1 MAGSGVDAAVLVPLD
16 AHDDYVAG
24 VLADYPKTFA
34 AIAGSAKLRAG
45 GARGVE
51 SIRTRRNRFGFHGLR
66 TQWLGEP
73 GQPATE
79 SPAFPVLIWHRSGPP
94 DVGPRRHK
102 GGGSLRSQE
111 TRIGNEVALPSTIA
125 SSMPV
130 SRIREIMELA
140 WEDPEV
146 IHLEV
151 GEPDFPTPPHIVD
164 AAHEAARA
172 GHTRYAPNAGL
183 PELREALA
191 NKVARRNGYGARPEQ
206 VVVTQGGIQ
215 ALYLVLRALLEP
227 GDEVLLPDPAW
238 PNFRMIAHLLGARV
252 LPYPLVAEGDFLPRP
267 EDLERLV
274 TPRTRAILVNS
285 PSNPLGT
292 VLPRELAQT
301 LLAFARSRGLWFIA
315 DEVYDELAFDDDFVS
330 VGSVAGPDDRLVS
343 VYSFSKVYAMTG
355 WRVGY
360 LVAPPDLAQLLT
372 GMQEP
377 IVSCVNTPAQLA
389 ALAAVTGPRQV
400 VREMRDA
407 YRERRDE
414 LLEILDSGN
423 LPSGRPSG
431 AFYVWTDISGAGM
444 PSMDLARSLIER
456 EHVAVAPGSAFGELG
471 EGYVRLSLA
480 SSREDLLD
488 GASRLVRFVHHKGA
502 ASK

>member
-1 MAGSGVDAAVLVPLD
+1 MPCSSQAR
-16 AHDDYVAG
+16 
-24 VLADYPKTFA
+24 LAY
-34 AIAGSAKLRAG
+34 AKLRLAAPLVFIWREAG
-45 GARGVE
+45 MVRM
-51 SIRTRRNRFGFHGLR
+51 R
-66 TQWLGEP
+66 
-73 GQPATE
+73 
-79 SPAFPVLIWHRSGPP
+79 
-94 DVGPRRHK
+94 DK
-102 GGGSLRSQE
+102 GGDSLRPQE
-111 TRIGNEVALPSTIA
+111 TSEPALPSTIA

-140 WEDPEV
+140 WEDPQV

-151 GEPDFPTPPHIVD
+151 GEPDFPTPSHIID

-191 NKVARRNGYGARPEQ
+191 EKVLSRNGYEASPEQ

-215 ALYLVLRALLEP
+215 ALYLTLRALLEP

-267 EDLERLV
+267 EDLERLL

-292 VLPRELAQT
+292 VLPRELAKT
-301 LLAFARSRGLWFIA
+301 LLDFARSRGLWFIA
-315 DEVYDELAFDDDFVS
+315 DEVYDELTFDDTFLS
-330 VGSVAGPDDRLVS
+330 VGSVAEPDERLVS

-360 LVAPPDLAQLLT
+360 LVAPPDLAALLT
-372 GMQEP
+372 RMQEP
-377 IVSCVNTPAQLA
+377 IVSCVNTPAQMA
-389 ALAAVTGPRQV
+389 ALAAVSGPQHL

-414 LLEILDSGN
+414 LLEILDSGK
-423 LPSGRPSG
+423 LASSRPSG
-431 AFYVWTDISGAGM
+431 AFYVWTDVSAAGM
-444 PSMDLARSLIER
+444 PSMELARSLIER

-480 SSREDLLD
+480 SSREDLFH
-488 GASRLVRFVHHKGA
+488 GASRLVRFVHRQRETRK
-502 ASK
+502 

>member
-1 MAGSGVDAAVLVPLD
+1 
-16 AHDDYVAG
+16 
-24 VLADYPKTFA
+24 
-34 AIAGSAKLRAG
+34 LR
-45 GARGVE
+45 
-51 SIRTRRNRFGFHGLR
+51 
-66 TQWLGEP
+66 P
-73 GQPATE
+73 
-79 SPAFPVLIWHRSGPP
+79 
-94 DVGPRRHK
+94 
-102 GGGSLRSQE
+102 QE
-111 TRIGNEVALPSTIA
+111 ARIGQEPARPSTIA

-130 SRIREIMELA
+130 SRIREIMDLA
-140 WEDPEV
+140 WEDPEA

-151 GEPDFPTPPHIVD
+151 GEPDFPTPSHIIE
-164 AAHEAARA
+164 AAYKAARA

-183 PELREALA
+183 PGLREALA
-191 NKVARRNGYGARPEQ
+191 DKVLHRNGYAASPDQ

-301 LLAFARSRGLWFIA
+301 LLEFARKHGLWFIA
-315 DEVYDELAFDDDFVS
+315 DEVYDELVFDDNFVS
-330 VGSVAGPDDRLVS
+330 VGSVADPGDRLVS

-360 LVAPPDLAQLLT
+360 LVAPPDLATILT

-377 IVSCVNTPAQLA
+377 IVSCVNTPTQMA
-389 ALAAVTGPRQV
+389 ALAALNGPQLV
-400 VREMRDA
+400 VGEMRDA
-407 YRERRDE
+407 YKERRDE
-414 LLEILDSGN
+414 LLEVLDRGD
-423 LPSGRPSG
+423 LPSSRPSG
-431 AFYVWTDISGAGM
+431 AFYVWTDVSAAGM
-444 PSMDLARSLIER
+444 PSMDLARSLIET

-480 SSREDLLD
+480 SSKEDLLE
-488 GASRLVRFVHHKGA
+488 GASRLVQFVHRQGEA
-502 ASK
+502 LG

>member
-1 MAGSGVDAAVLVPLD
+1 
-16 AHDDYVAG
+16 
-24 VLADYPKTFA
+24 
-34 AIAGSAKLRAG
+34 
-45 GARGVE
+45 
-51 SIRTRRNRFGFHGLR
+51 
-66 TQWLGEP
+66 
-73 GQPATE
+73 
-79 SPAFPVLIWHRSGPP
+79 
-94 DVGPRRHK
+94 
-102 GGGSLRSQE
+102 
-111 TRIGNEVALPSTIA
+111 
-125 SSMPV
+125 MPV

-140 WEDPEV
+140 WEKPEV

-151 GEPDFPTPPHIVD
+151 GEPDFPTPEHVVE
-164 AAHEAARA
+164 AAYEAART

-191 NKVARRNGYGARPEQ
+191 DKVTRRNGYEARPDQ

-215 ALYLVLRALLEP
+215 ALYLALLALLEP

-252 LPYPLVAEGDFLPRP
+252 LPYPLVSEGDFLPRL

-274 TPRTRAILVNS
+274 TPRTRAILVNT

-292 VLPRELAQT
+292 VVPRELADT
-301 LLAFARSRGLWFIA
+301 LLEFARRRDLWYIS
-315 DEVYDELAFDDDFVS
+315 DEVYDEVVFDDAFVS
-330 VGSVAGPDDRLVS
+330 AGAVADPGDRLVS

-360 LVAPPDLAQLLT
+360 LVAPPDLTKLLT

-389 ALAAVTGPRQV
+389 ALAAVTGPQAV
-400 VREMRDA
+400 VREMRES

-414 LLEILDSGN
+414 LLEILDRGN
-423 LPSGRPSG
+423 LPSSQPSG
-431 AFYVWTDISGAGM
+431 AFYVWTDISKAGVR
-444 PSMDLARSLIER
+444 SMDFARSLIER
-456 EHVAVAPGSAFGELG
+456 EHVAVAPGSAFGDLG

-480 SSREDLLD
+480 SSRQDLVE
-488 GASRLVRFVHHKGA
+488 GASRLVRFVHLLGEERR
-502 ASK
+502 

>member
-1 MAGSGVDAAVLVPLD
+1 
-16 AHDDYVAG
+16 
-24 VLADYPKTFA
+24 
-34 AIAGSAKLRAG
+34 LRP
-45 GARGVE
+45 
-51 SIRTRRNRFGFHGLR
+51 H
-66 TQWLGEP
+66 
-73 GQPATE
+73 
-79 SPAFPVLIWHRSGPP
+79 
-94 DVGPRRHK
+94 
-102 GGGSLRSQE
+102 E
-111 TRIGNEVALPSTIA
+111 TRSRVGTSPPPPSSIA

-140 WEDPEV
+140 WKDPEA

-151 GEPDFPTPPHIVD
+151 GEPDFPTPEHVVE
-164 AAHEAARA
+164 AAHEAALA

-191 NKVARRNGYGARPEQ
+191 DKVVRRNGYEARPEQ

-238 PNFRMIAHLLGARV
+238 PNFRMIAHLLGARA
-252 LPYPLVAEGDFLPRP
+252 LSYPLVAEGGFLPRL

-292 VLPRELAQT
+292 VLPGELVET
-301 LLAFARSRGLWFIA
+301 LLAFARRRGLWFIS
-315 DEVYDELAFDDDFVS
+315 DEVYDEVVFDDVFVS
-330 VGSVAGPDDRLVS
+330 AGSVADPSDRLVS

-360 LVAPPDLAQLLT
+360 LVAPPDMATLLT

-377 IVSCVNTPAQLA
+377 IISCVNTPAQMA
-389 ALAAVTGPRQV
+389 ALAALTGPQDV
-400 VREMRDA
+400 VREMREA
-407 YRERRDE
+407 YRSRRDE
-414 LLEILDSGN
+414 LLGILDRGG
-423 LPSGRPSG
+423 LPSSQPSG
-431 AFYVWTDISGAGM
+431 AFYVWTDVSEASL
-444 PSMDLARSLIER
+444 PPMDFARSLIER

-480 SSREDLLD
+480 SSREDLVD
-488 GASRLVRFVHHKGA
+488 GASRLVRFVHLLSEARH
-502 ASK
+502 

>member
-1 MAGSGVDAAVLVPLD
+1 
-16 AHDDYVAG
+16 
-24 VLADYPKTFA
+24 
-34 AIAGSAKLRAG
+34 LR
-45 GARGVE
+45 
-51 SIRTRRNRFGFHGLR
+51 
-66 TQWLGEP
+66 P
-73 GQPATE
+73 
-79 SPAFPVLIWHRSGPP
+79 
-94 DVGPRRHK
+94 
-102 GGGSLRSQE
+102 QE
-111 TRIGNEVALPSTIA
+111 TRIGQEPARPSTIA

-130 SRIREIMELA
+130 SRIREIMDLA
-140 WEDPEV
+140 WEDPEA

-151 GEPDFPTPPHIVD
+151 GEPDFPTPSHIIE

-191 NKVARRNGYGARPEQ
+191 EKIAGRNGYGASQ
-206 VVVTQGGIQ
+206 DQIVVTQGGIQ

-301 LLAFARSRGLWFIA
+301 LLEFARKHGLWFIA
-315 DEVYDELAFDDDFVS
+315 DEVYDELVFDDTFVS
-330 VGSVAGPDDRLVS
+330 VGSVADPENRLVS

-360 LVAPPDLAQLLT
+360 LVAPPDLATILT

-377 IVSCVNTPAQLA
+377 IVSCVNTPTQMA
-389 ALAAVTGPRQV
+389 ALAALNGPQQV
-400 VREMRDA
+400 VGEMRNA
-407 YRERRDE
+407 YKERRDE
-414 LLEILDSGN
+414 LLEVLDLGD
-423 LPSGRPSG
+423 LPSSRPSG
-431 AFYVWTDISGAGM
+431 AFYVWTDISAAGM
-444 PSMDLARSLIER
+444 PSMDLARSLIET

-480 SSREDLLD
+480 SSKEDLLE
-488 GASRLVRFVHHKGA
+488 GASRLVEFVQSQGED
-502 ASK
+502 

>member
-1 MAGSGVDAAVLVPLD
+1 MRPHETG
-16 AHDDYVAG
+16 
-24 VLADYPKTFA
+24 
-34 AIAGSAKLRAG
+34 
-45 GARGVE
+45 
-51 SIRTRRNRFGFHGLR
+51 
-66 TQWLGEP
+66 
-73 GQPATE
+73 
-79 SPAFPVLIWHRSGPP
+79 
-94 DVGPRRHK
+94 
-102 GGGSLRSQE
+102 
-111 TRIGNEVALPSTIA
+111 TRIGNRPASPSSIA

-140 WEDPEV
+140 WKDPEA

-151 GEPDFPTPPHIVD
+151 GEPDFPTPEHVVE

-183 PELREALA
+183 PDLREALA
-191 NKVARRNGYGARPEQ
+191 EKVARRNGYEARPEQ

-252 LPYPLVAEGDFLPRP
+252 LSYPLVAGGDFLPRL

-292 VLPRELAQT
+292 VLPRELVEA
-301 LLAFARSRGLWFIA
+301 LLAFARRQGLWFIS
-315 DEVYDELAFDDDFVS
+315 DEVYDEVVFDDVFVS
-330 VGSVAGPDDRLVS
+330 AGAVADPGDRLVS

-360 LVAPPDLAQLLT
+360 LVAPPDVAKLLT

-377 IVSCVNTPAQLA
+377 IISCVNTPAQLA
-389 ALAAVTGPRQV
+389 ALAAISGPQDI
-400 VREMRDA
+400 VREMSGA
-407 YRERRDE
+407 YRARRGE
-414 LLEILDSGN
+414 LLEILARGD
-423 LPSGRPSG
+423 LPSSQPSG
-431 AFYVWTDISGAGM
+431 AFYVWTDVSEAGL

-480 SSREDLLD
+480 SSREDLLN
-488 GASRLVRFVHHKGA
+488 GASRLVRFVHLMGDA
-502 ASK
+502 RR

>member
-1 MAGSGVDAAVLVPLD
+1 MRP
-16 AHDDYVAG
+16 
-24 VLADYPKTFA
+24 
-34 AIAGSAKLRAG
+34 
-45 GARGVE
+45 
-51 SIRTRRNRFGFHGLR
+51 
-66 TQWLGEP
+66 
-73 GQPATE
+73 
-79 SPAFPVLIWHRSGPP
+79 
-94 DVGPRRHK
+94 
-102 GGGSLRSQE
+102 QE
-111 TRIGNEVALPSTIA
+111 ARIGQEPARPSTIA

-130 SRIREIMELA
+130 SRIREIMDLA
-140 WEDPEV
+140 WEDPEA

-151 GEPDFPTPPHIVD
+151 GEPDFPTPSHIIE

-183 PELREALA
+183 PGLREALA
-191 NKVARRNGYGARPEQ
+191 GKIAERNGYAASPDQ

-215 ALYLVLRALLEP
+215 ALYLVLRALLES

-252 LPYPLVAEGDFLPRP
+252 LPYPLVAEGDFLPRI

-292 VLPRELAQT
+292 VLPRELAET
-301 LLAFARSRGLWFIA
+301 LLEFARKHGLWFIA
-315 DEVYDELAFDDDFVS
+315 DEVYDELVFDDNFVS
-330 VGSVAGPDDRLVS
+330 VGSVADPGDRLVS

-360 LVAPPDLAQLLT
+360 LVAPPDLATILT

-377 IVSCVNTPAQLA
+377 IVSCVNTPTQMA
-389 ALAAVTGPRQV
+389 ALAALNGPQLV
-400 VREMRDA
+400 VGEMRDA
-407 YRERRDE
+407 YKERRDE
-414 LLEILDSGN
+414 LLEVLDRGD
-423 LPSGRPSG
+423 LPSSRPSG
-431 AFYVWTDISGAGM
+431 AFYVWTDVSAAGM
-444 PSMDLARSLIER
+444 PSMDLASSLIET

-480 SSREDLLD
+480 SSKEDLLE
-488 GASRLVRFVHHKGA
+488 GASRLVQFVHRQGEA
-502 ASK
+502 LG

>member
-1 MAGSGVDAAVLVPLD
+1 M
-16 AHDDYVAG
+16 
-24 VLADYPKTFA
+24 
-34 AIAGSAKLRAG
+34 
-45 GARGVE
+45 
-51 SIRTRRNRFGFHGLR
+51 
-66 TQWLGEP
+66 
-73 GQPATE
+73 
-79 SPAFPVLIWHRSGPP
+79 
-94 DVGPRRHK
+94 
-102 GGGSLRSQE
+102 
-111 TRIGNEVALPSTIA
+111 PSSIA

-140 WEDPEV
+140 WGDSEA

-151 GEPDFPTPPHIVD
+151 GEPDFPTPEHVV
-164 AAHEAARA
+164 EAAYVAAKA
-172 GHTRYAPNAGL
+172 GRTRYAPNAGL

-191 NKVARRNGYGARPEQ
+191 DKVTRRNGYEARPDQ

-227 GDEVLLPDPAW
+227 GDEVLLPNPAW

-252 LPYPLVAEGDFLPRP
+252 LSYPLVAEGGFLPRL

-292 VLPRELAQT
+292 VLPRELVEV
-301 LLAFARSRGLWFIA
+301 LLAFARRRGLWFIS
-315 DEVYDELAFDDDFVS
+315 DEVYDEIVFDEDFVS
-330 VGSVAGPDDRLVS
+330 VGSVADPSDRLVS
-343 VYSFSKVYAMTG
+343 IYSFSKVYAMTG

-360 LVAPPDLAQLLT
+360 LVAPSDMAKLLT

-377 IVSCVNTPAQLA
+377 IISCVNTPAQMA
-389 ALAAVTGPRQV
+389 ALAAVTGPQDV
-400 VREMRDA
+400 VRKMREA
-407 YRERRDE
+407 YRARRDD
-414 LLEILDSGN
+414 LLGILDHGG
-423 LPSGRPSG
+423 LPSSQPSG
-431 AFYVWTDISGAGM
+431 AFYVWTEVSKADM
-444 PSMDLARSLIER
+444 PSMDFARSLIER

-488 GASRLVRFVHHKGA
+488 GASRLVRFVHLMGEA
-502 ASK
+502 RR